1 MYATLVNISYSVLLL
16 KQLTGAKLMF
26 IKHNLVPGKTDIYH
40 RWINAQVDA
49 FVCVS
54 KLVYDDLMTPAI
66 MDTSKYHVVYNG
78 IDPTDSS
85 LFRCSS
91 HEV

>member
-1 MYATLVNISYSVLLL
+1 MTANLYTLKGFLSVNAVAKQMKEQGLIRLYATLVKYILFCIAL
-16 KQLTGAKLMF
+16 KQLTGAKLVF

-54 KLVYDDLMTPAI
+54 KLVYDDLYDAC
-66 MDTSKYHVVYNG
+66 Y
-78 IDPTDSS
+78 
-85 LFRCSS
+85 
-91 HEV
+91 